1 MVKGKTYPQ
10 LQYFVDCDTLVSVP
24 QRNLNSDLILYP
36 NPVKDLV
43 TLEYSVETP
52 GFVRISIYDING
64 VEQLIIPDKFHL
76 EGEYSI
82 DINTSD
88 FMSGTYLIEIESASG
103 ISTKQVM
110 VIK

>member
-1 MVKGKTYPQ
+1 M
-10 LQYFVDCDTLVSVP
+10 
-24 QRNLNSDLILYP
+24 NSDLILYP
-36 NPVKDLV
+36 HPVKDMV

-64 VEQLIIPDKFHL
+64 LEQLIIPDKFHL

-82 DINTSD
+82 DIITSD